1 MLDHQGVRTTC
12 PYCGVGCGII
22 AAVTD
27 DGSVAIS
34 GDPQHPANFG
44 RLCSKGAALAE
55 TLITDDRLLQPVVEG
70 SPCNWEA
77 ALDYVATKF
86 RNIIEQHG
94 PDAVA
99 FYVSGQLLT
108 EDYYLA
114 NKLMKGFI
122 GSANIDT
129 NSRLCMS
136 STVAGYHRAFG
147 SDSVPCSYEDL
158 DCADLIVL
166 TGSNTAWCHPVVYQR
181 IVDAKNDNPDLKV
194 VVIDPRRTAT
204 CDIADLHLPLL
215 PGSDTTLFNGL
226 LVHLNDNDERNAL
239 FVDNH
244 TDGLA
249 DTLAVAREQAGT
261 IKQVAAFC
269 GLQTTEVETFFG
281 LFAQTERVVTL
292 FSQGINQWSF
302 GTDKVN
308 AIINCHLLTGR
319 IGRPGMG
326 PFSITGQPNAMGGR
340 EVGGLSNQLAAHM
353 QLDNPRHRD
362 LVQRFWESPYVAS
375 KEGPK
380 AVDLFRAVEQG
391 RIKAIWI
398 VATNPAV
405 SLPDADRV
413 RAALMRCDF
422 VVVSDCVRNTDTLRF
437 ANALL
442 PAQNWGEKDGTVTN
456 SERCISRQRS
466 FLTSAG
472 EAKPDWWI
480 IAQVAQRL
488 GFKKYFDYSH
498 PSCIFR
504 EHAALSGYE
513 NNAERNFDISAL
525 AGISKEEYQS
535 LKPVQWPVSF
545 AAPDGSKRLFG
556 DNRFFTR
563 DRKARFIPIEVH
575 RPAHLCS
582 DKFPFNLNSGR
593 IRDHWHTMTRTG
605 RSARLSGHIY
615 EPFAE
620 IHPRDAQAN
629 KIENGGLVC
638 ISSQWGRIIVRA
650 RVTDSQLPGQ
660 VFVPMHW
667 NDQYASKSYVDALTN
682 PAADPISGQPEY
694 KHTPVNITP
703 YQAAWYG
710 FLLSRRELDVKDV
723 AYWSRAKG
731 YGYWRYELAGDEAPG
746 DWADAARLLLCS
758 NSCAVE
764 WIEYFD
770 KSAKRYRAARLQ
782 DQQLESCI
790 FIGPDFHLPERDW
803 LAGLFNKETLSA
815 IERQSL
821 LNDKP
826 LDQLQDAGRII
837 CACHQ
842 VGIKTIQRGIAGDGL
857 SSAEEIGIALKAGT
871 NCGSCIP
878 EIRKLLS
885 AQKAPEPGEK

>member
-1 MLDHQGVRTTC
+1 MDGIRSTC

-22 AAVTD
+22 ASVDA
-27 DGSVAIS
+27 DGSVS
-34 GDPQHPANFG
+34 VKGDPQHPANYG

-55 TLITDDRLLQPVVEG
+55 TLANDDRQLQPEIEG
-70 SPCNWEA
+70 EPCSWDT
-77 ALDYVATKF
+77 ALDYVADKF
-86 RNIIEQHG
+86 KSTIAQYG

-108 EDYYLA
+108 EDYYIA

-136 STVAGYHRAFG
+136 SAVAGHRRAFG
-147 SDSVPCSYEDL
+147 CDSVPCSYEDL
-158 DCADLIVL
+158 ERAKLIVL

-181 IVDAKNDNPDLKV
+181 IAKAKKENPDLTI

-215 PGSDTTLFNGL
+215 PGSDTILFNGL
-226 LVHLNDNDERNAL
+226 LVYLNDHEERNVL

-244 TDGLA
+244 TEGVTAALQ
-249 DTLAVAREQAGT
+249 TAREHAGS
-261 IKQVAAFC
+261 IAQVAKGC
-269 GLQTTEVETFFG
+269 GLDATLVETFFR
-281 LFAQTERVVTL
+281 LFTRTERVVTL

-308 AIINCHLLTGR
+308 AIINCHLLSGR

-340 EVGGLSNQLAAHM
+340 EVGGLANQLAAHM
-353 QLDNPRHRD
+353 QLENPRHRQ
-362 LVQRFWESPYVAS
+362 LVQKFWESPVIAA
-375 KEGPK
+375 KEGLK
-380 AVDLFRAVEQG
+380 AVDLFRAIEQDKV
-391 RIKAIWI
+391 KAVWI
-398 VATNPAV
+398 MATNPAV

-413 RAALMRCDF
+413 RAALTHCDF
-422 VVVSDCVRNTDTLRF
+422 VVVSDCVRNTDTTAF
-437 ANALL
+437 ANVRL
-442 PAQNWGEKDGTVTN
+442 PAQAWGEKDGTVTN
-456 SERCISRQRS
+456 SERCISRQRT
-466 FLTSAG
+466 FLPTAG

-480 IAQVAQRL
+480 VAQIGQRL

-513 NNAERNFDISAL
+513 NTGDRQFDISAL

-535 LKPVQWPVSF
+535 LNPVQWPVSF

-556 DNRFFTR
+556 DGRFYTPTG
-563 DRKARFIPIEVH
+563 KARFVSIMA
-575 RPAHLCS
+575 RAPANACS
-582 DKFPFNLNSGR
+582 DKFPLSLNTGR

-605 RSARLSGHIY
+605 KSARLSGHIY

-620 IHPRDAQAN
+620 MHPSDAQA
-629 KIENGGLVC
+629 KQIENGGLVC

-667 NDQYASKSYVDALTN
+667 NDQYASKSYADALVN
-682 PAADPISGQPEY
+682 PALDPISGQPEF
-694 KHTPVNITP
+694 KHTPVNVTP
-703 YQAAWYG
+703 YKAAWYG
-710 FLLSRRELDVKDV
+710 FLLSRRELDLKDV

-731 YGYWRYELAGDEAPG
+731 YGYWRYELAGDEAPQ
-746 DWADAARLLLCS
+746 DWAAAARLVLCS
-758 NSCAVE
+758 DVKPVE

-770 KSAKRYRAARLQ
+770 KAAQRYRAARLQ
-782 DQQLESCI
+782 GQQLESCI
-790 FIGPDFHLPERDW
+790 FIGPDFHLPDRDW
-803 LAGLFNKETLSA
+803 LASLFVKESLSPA
-815 IERQSL
+815 ERQSL
-821 LNDKP
+821 LSGKP
-826 LDQLQDAGRII
+826 VNQQEDSGRII
-837 CACHQ
+837 CACYQ
-842 VGIKTIQRGIAGDGL
+842 VGVKTIQHGIEEAGL
-857 SSAEEIGIALKAGT
+857 TTVEAIGEALKAGT
-871 NCGSCIP
+871 NCGSCVP
-878 EIRKLLS
+878 EIRKLLNAMPTS
-885 AQKAPEPGEK
+885 A